1 MGKPYFPI
9 ESLYRMPWTMP
20 DNGIT
25 WLEPTSQCNLNCYG
39 CYRKNIK
46 DSHKS
51 IEQIKHELDFF
62 QSQRKSDCISIAGG
76 DPLVY
81 PNIIELVKEIKSRG
95 LKPIINTNGIALT
108 KQLLHELKKA
118 GVFGF
123 TFHIDSKQGRGRE
136 EKWRNKNEVELNE
149 LRLYYAEMLAA
160 EGGIAC
166 SFNSTIYSDTLQYVP
181 ELVDWA
187 QKHIDI
193 VDTMVFILF
202 RYITPNTPFDF
213 YIGDSKIV
221 WTDIHY
227 HSEYEEVVDLK
238 SPMIVEK
245 IREKFPDFTP
255 SAFLNGTHKA
265 DDYKWLLSER
275 IGNRDKIF
283 GYTGKKFMELVM
295 ISYHFMF
302 DKYLSYASPK
312 TLRMGRSTMF
322 LLSVFDKGVRKALK
336 NYLKYLVVNPLRFFK
351 RAHLQS
357 ILIIQPPDLMPNGDQ
372 SMCDGCPDITYWKD
386 KDGKE
391 KLVWSCRLEEP
402 MKYGDFLRM
411 VPKREKGT
419 EKEKENVLHYNYNN
433 LAD

>member
-1 MGKPYFPI
+1 
-9 ESLYRMPWTMP
+9 
-20 DNGIT
+20 
-25 WLEPTSQCNLNCYG
+25 
-39 CYRKNIK
+39 
-46 DSHKS
+46 
-51 IEQIKHELDFF
+51 
-62 QSQRKSDCISIAGG
+62 
-76 DPLVY
+76 
-81 PNIIELVKEIKSRG
+81 VKEIKSRG

-108 KQLLHELKKA
+108 KELLHELKKA

>member
-9 ESLYRMPWTMP
+9 ESLYRMPWTIP

-227 HSEYEEVVDLK
+227 HSEYEEIVDLK